1 MTWLI
6 ASRAAIESLRDRLSF
21 IVGVFFALVLPT
33 GLVALVVAPLA
44 AGSDGALG
52 NVLAFYLLV
61 VGLVPAASA
70 VGIAAGQ
77 FAGEK
82 ERGILT
88 PMLASPASNFAIF
101 GGKVLGAILPSLLY
115 AAMGEVVYLISLAV
129 MLGPGRLGELPP
141 SFSVAMVILI
151 PAVTCFAAVV
161 SSLISARV
169 RTFNAAQ
176 QLGGLVR
183 MPVWGVILGLAAKLQ
198 DWGPGALFGVVGGL
212 VLVDVA
218 LTALGAATWRREEV
232 LSQR

>member
-1 MTWLI
+1 
-6 ASRAAIESLRDRLSF
+6 
-21 IVGVFFALVLPT
+21 
-33 GLVALVVAPLA
+33 
-44 AGSDGALG
+44 
-52 NVLAFYLLV
+52 
-61 VGLVPAASA
+61 
-70 VGIAAGQ
+70 
-77 FAGEK
+77 
-82 ERGILT
+82 
-88 PMLASPASNFAIF
+88 
-101 GGKVLGAILPSLLY
+101 VLGAILPSLLY

-176 QLGGLVR
+176 QLGGLVL